1 MCKHRQFVCVKENDD
16 FPERKKARI
25 TLFDVQAAL
34 KHLQSIYLWEN
45 RANERKFRYK
55 HFKSVLTC

>member
-1 MCKHRQFVCVKENDD
+1 MCKHRQFVCVEENDD

-34 KHLQSIYLWEN
+34 KHLQSIYL
-45 RANERKFRYK
+45 
-55 HFKSVLTC
+55 